1 MKIRMFKC
9 CVWSVLAYG
18 NAAWKLDDNA
28 CKALRGW
35 NARCLT
41 RITDRGIREETIDP
55 SANLV
60 NYIRAQRLK
69 WLGHTLRRERNH
81 PAKGIRI
88 QPEKDW
94 SFKGGSVLMDAPVKN
109 DMAVLA
115 IVEFGKDE
123 RTRHPFTVLYM
134 Y

>member
-1 MKIRMFKC
+1 M
-9 CVWSVLAYG
+9 
-18 NAAWKLDDNA
+18 
-28 CKALRGW
+28 RG
-35 NARCLT
+35 ASRESQT
-41 RITDRGIREETIDP
+41 RGIREETIDP